1 MDATENLYQ
10 AENTGEVWMQSHT
23 VWEAPQSLENP
34 AGGLRRKKAQCWLEK
49 ALWIGVLSH
58 EDPTQPSIGWELGL
72 DQGTALYWTWV
83 VVLVAQSCLTQQP
96 HRP

>member
-1 MDATENLYQ
+1 MLQKTCIRQKILGRCGCRAILS
-10 AENTGEVWMQSHT
+10 GRRL
-23 VWEAPQSLENP
+23 QSLENP
-34 AGGLRRKKAQCWLEK
+34 AGGLGRKKAQCWLEK
-49 ALWIGVLSH
+49 ALWIGVLSR

-72 DQGTALYWTWV
+72 DQGTALYWMWV